1 MAFYITAYVFLF
13 SFVPMI
19 ALGDDTTVST
29 KNSPGVHCEDGMCV
43 LKATDA
49 NFELP
54 AELLEKHI
62 GPDVII
68 LDQDEYKGDSSSLVR
83 GVVKVNGQEEIA
95 RLVSAI
101 LSETAI
107 LDPIVSIPFQG
118 RRNRK
123 GRFIQSIVDSRND
136 KTLGIVEVDRP
147 TPDPDTRFA
156 ILAEDPALD
165 GIPTDLRSEIDPV
178 ALIPSPTK
186 RCNIDECVVI
196 FPVSNRAAGYRTIL
210 CN

>member
-1 MAFYITAYVFLF
+1 
-13 SFVPMI
+13 MI
-19 ALGDDTTVST
+19 ALGDDITAAT
-29 KNSPGVHCEDGMCV
+29 KKSPAVQCEDGLCV
-43 LKATDA
+43 LKTTDTD
-49 NFELP
+49 FELP
-54 AELLEKHI
+54 AALLEKHI

-68 LDQDEYKGDSSSLVR
+68 LNHDEYHGDLSDK
-83 GVVKVNGQEEIA
+83 GVVMVNGQEEVA

-101 LSETAI
+101 RSKTAI

-123 GRFIQSIVDSRND
+123 GRFIQSIMDSRND

-147 TPDPDTRFA
+147 KPDPETRFA

-196 FPVSNRAAGYRTIL
+196 FPVSNRTAGYRTIL